1 MATYIMFGK
10 YSVEALKG
18 ISAARTKKVADV
30 IKKLGGKVEGMYVL
44 LGKYD
49 LVLTVDL
56 PGTDAAMRASI
67 ELAKLTGIAFTTNA
81 ALPVEQFDKMMF
93 KK

>member
-1 MATYIMFGK
+1 MATYMMFGK

-18 ISAARTKKVADV
+18 ISAARTKKVISL
-30 IKKLGGKVEGMYVL
+30 IKKMGGTVEGMHVL

-49 LVLTVDL
+49 LALTVDL
-56 PGTDAAMRASI
+56 PGPEAAMRASI
-67 ELAKLTGIAFTTNA
+67 ELAKSTGIAFTTSP
-81 ALPVEQFDKMMF
+81 ALSVGQFDKMMA